1 MLKKLRTVKY
11 KNSIK
16 LFLLI
21 CASLISTQ
29 ALTDNIVDASDS
41 RIEILT
47 ESTSITPGDELLIGF
62 KFTLNPGWHTYWE
75 NPGDAGEGAS
85 IKWNLPNDVSASEIL
100 WPGPQ
105 RIPVEPLM
113 TFGYEDEVVL
123 LTKIYT
129 SEATIV
135 PLNLNAL
142 VSWYTCKEICIP
154 QEAEVS
160 IPIKLGNKTPSVS
173 KAILDQTLEEVP
185 IQFEG
190 TYRVQRLEDSYIL
203 QGQLEN
209 QDQYD
214 SIYFFPK
221 DYGLTDY
228 TKDQF
233 YEINKDSFSLQI
245 KAAEIE
251 IENRTFEG
259 VIAINKGEAVS
270 FIEINYPLKAKPISQ
285 EFNIFTLIFFAFL
298 GGLILNIMPC
308 VFPILSIKILR
319 FVEQS
324 GDSTY
329 KTIQQGLL
337 FSLGVIVSFLA
348 IAALLVSLKSGG
360 ESIGWGYQ
368 LQSPIVVSLLVYLF
382 VVLGYIFMSNMV
394 LGTSLARLSSISL
407 GKGDSIESFLTGVL
421 AVIVASPCTA
431 PFMGSAIGFA
441 LLQPSFYSVLIFL
454 GLGIGFS
461 LPYLV
466 LSAKP
471 SLLSFLPKPGQWM
484 ETFKQFMAFPMWA
497 SALWLL
503 WVLSS
508 QVNNQEVIQVLLGS
522 LLIIIGL
529 WLVEKNNSK
538 TNWIRWIVRLPF
550 ILLLIFSLWLIP
562 TSYSDLDESKQNQL
576 AYSPQLLEDLREEN
590 ALVFL
595 NFTADWCITCKVNE
609 SVALKTSKV
618 RKLLTDKDITYIE
631 ADWTRK
637 DPVISSALEEYGR
650 TGLPLYLLFPSKGDP
665 LILPEI
671 LTEDILL
678 SYLSEVQ

>member
-29 ALTDNIVDASDS
+29 ALTDNIVDVSDS
-41 RIEILT
+41 RIEVLT
-47 ESTSITPGDELLIGF
+47 ESISITPGDELLIGF

-618 RKLLTDKDITYIE
+618 RKLLIDKDITYIE

-678 SYLSEVQ
+678 SYLNEVQ

>member
-1 MLKKLRTVKY
+1 ML
-11 KNSIK
+11 
-16 LFLLI
+16 
-21 CASLISTQ
+21 A
-29 ALTDNIVDASDS
+29 
-41 RIEILT
+41 
-47 ESTSITPGDELLIGF
+47 ESYSMNPGDELLVGF

-85 IKWNLPNDVSASEIL
+85 IKWNLPNDVVASKIL
-100 WPGPQ
+100 WPGPE

-123 LTKIYT
+123 LTKIST
-129 SEATIV
+129 SAASAI
-135 PLNLNAL
+135 PLNLNAQ

-160 IPIKLGNKTPSVS
+160 IPIKLGSKTPSVS
-173 KAILDQTLEEVP
+173 KGLLEHTLGKVP
-185 IQFEG
+185 VEFNG
-190 TYRVQRLEDSYIL
+190 TYRVNKLDDSYVL
-203 QGQLEN
+203 QGEFEKM
-209 QDQYD
+209 DQYD
-214 SIYFFPK
+214 SMYFFPK
-221 DYGLTDY
+221 EYGLTNY
-228 TKDQF
+228 TENQQ
-233 YEINKDSFSLQI
+233 YEKNKDTFSLQI
-245 KAAEIE
+245 MASEVTIE
-251 IENRTFEG
+251 KESFKG
-259 VIAINKGEAVS
+259 VIAVNKNEEVN
-270 FIEINYPLKAKPISQ
+270 FIEIDYPLATKEASQ
-285 EFNIFTLIFFAFL
+285 EFNILTLIVFAFL

-308 VFPILSIKILR
+308 VFPILTIKILR

-324 GDSTY
+324 RDSTY
-329 KTIQQGLL
+329 KTLQQGLL
-337 FSLGVIVSFLA
+337 FSLGVVISFLT
-348 IAALLVSLKSGG
+348 IAALLIALKSGG

-368 LQSPIVVSLLVYLF
+368 LQSPVVVSLLFYLF
-382 VVLGYIFMSNMV
+382 VILGFIFMSNIV
-394 LGTSLARLSSISL
+394 LGSSLARLSSISL
-407 GKGDSIESFLTGVL
+407 NKSDSLESFLTGVL

-441 LLQPSFYSVLIFL
+441 LLQPSFYSILIFL

-461 LPYLV
+461 LPYLI

-508 QVNNQEVIQVLLGS
+508 QVGDQEVIQVLLGA
-522 LLIIIGL
+522 LLITTGL
-529 WLVEKNNSK
+529 WLIEKNNSEK
-538 TNWIRWIVRLPF
+538 NWVKWLMRLPF
-550 ILLLIFSLWLIP
+550 LLLFIFSLWLIP
-562 TSYSDLDESKQNQL
+562 TSYSDLDESKQDQL
-576 AYSPQLLEDLREEN
+576 TYTPQLLDDLREEN
-590 ALVFL
+590 SLVFL

-609 SVALKTSKV
+609 AVALKTTKV
-618 RKLLTDKDITYIE
+618 SKLLADKNITYME

-637 DPVISSALEEYGR
+637 DPIISSTLEQYGR

-678 SYLSEVQ
+678 SYLNEVQ

>member
-29 ALTDNIVDASDS
+29 ALTDNIVDVSDS
-41 RIEILT
+41 RIEVLT
-47 ESTSITPGDELLIGF
+47 ESISITPGDELLIGF

-160 IPIKLGNKTPSVS
+160 IPIKLGNKTPSAS
-173 KAILDQTLEEVP
+173 KVILDQTLEEVP

-245 KAAEIE
+245 KAAEIG

-329 KTIQQGLL
+329 KTLQQGLL

>member
-1 MLKKLRTVKY
+1 MLIES
-11 KNSIK
+11 NSM
-16 LFLLI
+16 
-21 CASLISTQ
+21 
-29 ALTDNIVDASDS
+29 N
-41 RIEILT
+41 
-47 ESTSITPGDELLIGF
+47 PGDEMLVGF

-100 WPGPQ
+100 WPGPE

-123 LTKIYT
+123 LTKIFT
-129 SEATIV
+129 SKDTTI

-160 IPIKLGNKTPSVS
+160 IPIKLGNKTPSAS
-173 KAILDQTLEEVP
+173 KVILDQTLEAVP
-185 IQFEG
+185 TPFQG
-190 TYRVQRLEDSYIL
+190 SYRVQRLEDFYIL

-209 QDQYD
+209 LDQYD

-221 DYGLTDY
+221 DYGLTNY
-228 TKDQF
+228 TDDQV

-245 KAAEIE
+245 KAAEIK
-251 IENRTFEG
+251 IENNSFEG
-259 VIAINKGEAVS
+259 VIAVKKDEKVS
-270 FIEINYPLKAKPISQ
+270 FINVNYPLISETNTQ
-285 EFNIFTLIFFAFL
+285 ELNIITLIFFAFI

-324 GDSTY
+324 GNSNY
-329 KTIQQGLL
+329 KALRQGLL
-337 FSLGVIVSFLA
+337 FSLGVILSFLA
-348 IAALLVSLKSGG
+348 IAALLISLKSGG
-360 ESIGWGYQ
+360 ELIGWGYQ

-394 LGTSLARLSSISL
+394 LGSSLARLSSISL
-407 GKGDSIESFLTGVL
+407 GKSDSIESFLTGVL

-471 SLLSFLPKPGQWM
+471 SLLNFLPKPGQWM

-508 QVNNQEVIQVLLGS
+508 QVNNQEVIQVLLGA
-522 LLIIIGL
+522 LLITSGL
-529 WLVEKNNSK
+529 WLVEKNKSE
-538 TNWIRWIVRLPF
+538 TNWIRWIVRLPL
-550 ILLLIFSLWLIP
+550 ILLLIFSFWLIP
-562 TSYSDLDESKQNQL
+562 TTYSDLDESEQGQL
-576 AYSPQLLEDLREEN
+576 TYSPKLLEDLREKN
-590 ALVFL
+590 ALIFL

-618 RKLLTDKDITYIE
+618 RKVLIDKNITYLE

-637 DPVISSALEEYGR
+637 DPIISRALEEYGR
-650 TGLPLYLLFPSKGDP
+650 TGLPLYLLFPSTGEP

-678 SYLSEVQ
+678 SYLTEVQ

>member
-609 SVALKTSKV
+609 SLALKTSKV

>member
-47 ESTSITPGDELLIGF
+47 ESISINPGDELLIGF

-173 KAILDQTLEEVP
+173 KATLDQTLEEVP

-251 IENRTFEG
+251 IENKTFEG

-407 GKGDSIESFLTGVL
+407 GKGDSIESFLTGIL

-550 ILLLIFSLWLIP
+550 IMLLIFSLWLIP

>member
-1 MLKKLRTVKY
+1 ML
-11 KNSIK
+11 
-16 LFLLI
+16 
-21 CASLISTQ
+21 A
-29 ALTDNIVDASDS
+29 
-41 RIEILT
+41 
-47 ESTSITPGDELLIGF
+47 ESYSMNPGDELLVGF

-85 IKWNLPNDVSASEIL
+85 IKWNLPNDIVASKIL
-100 WPGPQ
+100 WPGPE

-123 LTKIYT
+123 LTKIST
-129 SEATIV
+129 SAASAI
-135 PLNLNAL
+135 PLNLNAQ

-160 IPIKLGNKTPSVS
+160 IPIKLGSKTPSVS
-173 KAILDQTLEEVP
+173 KGLLEHTLGKVP
-185 IQFEG
+185 VEFNG
-190 TYRVQRLEDSYIL
+190 TYRVNKLDDSYVL
-203 QGQLEN
+203 QGEFEKM
-209 QDQYD
+209 DQYD
-214 SIYFFPK
+214 SMYFFPK
-221 DYGLTDY
+221 EYGLTNY
-228 TKDQF
+228 TENQQ
-233 YEINKDSFSLQI
+233 YEKNIDTFSLQI
-245 KAAEIE
+245 MASEVTIE
-251 IENRTFEG
+251 KESFKG
-259 VIAINKGEAVS
+259 VIAVNKNEDVN
-270 FIEINYPLKAKPISQ
+270 FIEIDYPLATKEASQ
-285 EFNIFTLIFFAFL
+285 EFNILTLIVFAFL

-308 VFPILSIKILR
+308 VFPILTIKILR

-324 GDSTY
+324 RDSTY
-329 KTIQQGLL
+329 KTLQQGLL
-337 FSLGVIVSFLA
+337 FSLGVVISFLT
-348 IAALLVSLKSGG
+348 IAALLIALKSGG

-368 LQSPIVVSLLVYLF
+368 LQSPVVVSLLFYLF
-382 VVLGYIFMSNMV
+382 VILGFIFMSNIV
-394 LGTSLARLSSISL
+394 LGSNLARLSSISL
-407 GKGDSIESFLTGVL
+407 NKSDSLESFLTGVL

-441 LLQPSFYSVLIFL
+441 LLQPSFYSILIFL

-461 LPYLV
+461 LPYLI

-508 QVNNQEVIQVLLGS
+508 QVGDQEVIQVLLGA
-522 LLIIIGL
+522 LLITTGL
-529 WLVEKNNSK
+529 WLIEKNNSEK
-538 TNWIRWIVRLPF
+538 NWVKWLMRLPF
-550 ILLLIFSLWLIP
+550 LLLFIFSLWLIP
-562 TSYSDLDESKQNQL
+562 ASYSDLDESKQDQL
-576 AYSPQLLEDLREEN
+576 TYTPQLLDDLREEN
-590 ALVFL
+590 SLVFL

-609 SVALKTSKV
+609 AVALKTTKV
-618 RKLLTDKDITYIE
+618 SKLLADKNITYME

-637 DPVISSALEEYGR
+637 DPIISSTLEQYGR

-678 SYLSEVQ
+678 SYLNEVQ

>member
-562 TSYSDLDESKQNQL
+562 TSYSDLDKSKQNQL

-671 LTEDILL
+671 LTEDILI

>member
-29 ALTDNIVDASDS
+29 ALTDNIVDVSDS
-41 RIEILT
+41 RIEVLT
-47 ESTSITPGDELLIGF
+47 ESISITPGDELLIGF

-160 IPIKLGNKTPSVS
+160 IPIKLGDKTPSVS

-454 GLGIGFS
+454 SLGIGFS

>member
-173 KAILDQTLEEVP
+173 KVILDQTLEEIP

>member
-1 MLKKLRTVKY
+1 
-11 KNSIK
+11 
-16 LFLLI
+16 
-21 CASLISTQ
+21 
-29 ALTDNIVDASDS
+29 
-41 RIEILT
+41 
-47 ESTSITPGDELLIGF
+47 
-62 KFTLNPGWHTYWE
+62 
-75 NPGDAGEGAS
+75 
-85 IKWNLPNDVSASEIL
+85 
-100 WPGPQ
+100 
-105 RIPVEPLM
+105 M

-129 SEATIV
+129 SETTIV

-173 KAILDQTLEEVP
+173 KATLDQTLEEVP

-190 TYRVQRLEDSYIL
+190 TYSVQRLEDSYIL

-678 SYLSEVQ
+678 SYLNEVQ

>member
-1 MLKKLRTVKY
+1 ML
-11 KNSIK
+11 
-16 LFLLI
+16 
-21 CASLISTQ
+21 A
-29 ALTDNIVDASDS
+29 
-41 RIEILT
+41 
-47 ESTSITPGDELLIGF
+47 ESYSMNPGDELLVGF

-85 IKWNLPNDVSASEIL
+85 IKWNLPNDIVASKIL
-100 WPGPQ
+100 WPGPE

-123 LTKIYT
+123 LTKIST
-129 SEATIV
+129 SAASAI
-135 PLNLNAL
+135 PLNLNAQ

-160 IPIKLGNKTPSVS
+160 IPIKLGSKTPSVS
-173 KAILDQTLEEVP
+173 KGLLEHTLGKVP
-185 IQFEG
+185 VEFNG
-190 TYRVQRLEDSYIL
+190 TYRVNKLDDSYVL
-203 QGQLEN
+203 QGEFEKM
-209 QDQYD
+209 DQYD
-214 SIYFFPK
+214 SMYFFPK
-221 DYGLTDY
+221 EYGLTNY
-228 TKDQF
+228 TENQQ
-233 YEINKDSFSLQI
+233 YEKNKDTFSLQI
-245 KAAEIE
+245 MASEVTIE
-251 IENRTFEG
+251 KESFKG
-259 VIAINKGEAVS
+259 VIAVNKNEDVN
-270 FIEINYPLKAKPISQ
+270 FIEIDYPLATKEASQ
-285 EFNIFTLIFFAFL
+285 EFNILTLIVFAFL

-308 VFPILSIKILR
+308 VFPILTIKILR

-324 GDSTY
+324 RDSTY
-329 KTIQQGLL
+329 KTLQQGLL
-337 FSLGVIVSFLA
+337 FSLGVVISFLT
-348 IAALLVSLKSGG
+348 IAALLIALKSGG

-368 LQSPIVVSLLVYLF
+368 LQSPVVVSLLFYLF
-382 VVLGYIFMSNMV
+382 VILGFIFMSNIV
-394 LGTSLARLSSISL
+394 LGSSLARLSSISL
-407 GKGDSIESFLTGVL
+407 NKSDSLESFLTGVL

-441 LLQPSFYSVLIFL
+441 LLQPSFYSILIFL

-461 LPYLV
+461 LPYLI

-508 QVNNQEVIQVLLGS
+508 QVGDQEVIQVLLGA
-522 LLIIIGL
+522 LLITTGL
-529 WLVEKNNSK
+529 WLIEKNNSEK
-538 TNWIRWIVRLPF
+538 NWVKWLMRLPF
-550 ILLLIFSLWLIP
+550 LLLFIFSLWLIP
-562 TSYSDLDESKQNQL
+562 TSYSDLDESKQDQL
-576 AYSPQLLEDLREEN
+576 TYTPQLLDDLREEN
-590 ALVFL
+590 SLVFL

-609 SVALKTSKV
+609 AVALKTTKV
-618 RKLLTDKDITYIE
+618 SKLLADKNITYME

-637 DPVISSALEEYGR
+637 DPIISSTLEQYGR

-678 SYLSEVQ
+678 SYLNEVQ

>member
-1 MLKKLRTVKY
+1 MVRKFGTVIY

-16 LFLLI
+16 LFLI
-21 CASLISTQ
+21 FCVSLIPTISL
-29 ALTDNIVDASDS
+29 ADNIVEVSDS
-41 RIEILT
+41 RIELLT
-47 ESTSITPGDELLIGF
+47 ESNLIEPGDELLVGF
-62 KFTLNPGWHTYWE
+62 KFSLSPGWHTYWV

-85 IKWNLPNDVSASEIL
+85 IKWNLPRDVKASKIL
-100 WPGPQ
+100 WPGPE

-129 SEATIV
+129 SKNTDI
-135 PLNLNAL
+135 PLTLNAL

-160 IPIKLGNKTPSVS
+160 IPIKLGFKSPSS
-173 KAILDQTLEEVP
+173 SNRLLKQTLENVP
-185 IQFEG
+185 TPFKG
-190 TYRVQRLEDSYIL
+190 TYRVQSLDDSYII
-203 QGQLEN
+203 QGQFEDN
-209 QDQYD
+209 KQYD
-214 SIYFFPK
+214 SIYFFPRF
-221 DYGLTDY
+221 YGLTDY
-228 TKDQF
+228 VESQL
-233 YEINKDSFSLQI
+233 YEKNKDSFSLQVQPSGL
-245 KAAEIE
+245 KIE
-251 IENRTFEG
+251 HESFEG
-259 VIAINKGEAVS
+259 VLATEKDGRLS
-270 FIEINYPLKAKPISQ
+270 YFEINHSLSSDNSSQ
-285 EFNIFTLIFFAFL
+285 EFSVLTLIIFAFF
-298 GGLILNIMPC
+298 GGLILNVMPC

-324 GDSTY
+324 ENSSY
-329 KTIQQGLL
+329 KTFKQGCL
-337 FSLGVIVSFLA
+337 FSVGVIVSFLL
-348 IAALLVSLKSGG
+348 IAALLISLKSGG

-368 LQSPIVVSLLVYLF
+368 LQSPIVVSLLFYLF
-382 VVLGYIFMSNMV
+382 IVMGYIFMSNIII
-394 LGTSLARLSSISL
+394 GSSLARLSLISSS
-407 GKGDSIESFLTGVL
+407 KGDSLESFLTGVL

-441 LLQPSFYSVLIFL
+441 LLQPSFYSILIFL

-503 WVLSS
+503 WVLSGQVDS
-508 QVNNQEVIQVLLGS
+508 QEIIQVLLGA
-522 LLIIIGL
+522 LIITIGL
-529 WLVEKNNSK
+529 WLLEKNKSES
-538 TNWIRWIVRLPF
+538 NWVKWMIRLPF
-550 ILLLIFSLWLIP
+550 VLLLIFALWLVP
-562 TSYSDLDESKQNQL
+562 TTYSDSDETQDQL
-576 AYSPQLLEDLREEN
+576 AYTPQLLEDLREEN
-590 ALVFL
+590 NLVFL

-609 SVALKTSKV
+609 AVALKTSEVSKV
-618 RKLLTDKDITYIE
+618 LAEKNITYLE

-637 DPVISSALEEYGR
+637 DPIISETLEQYGR
-650 TGLPLYLLFPSKGDP
+650 TGLPLYLLFPSEGDP

-678 SYLSEVQ
+678 SYLNEVQ

>member
-407 GKGDSIESFLTGVL
+407 GKGDSIESLLTGVL

-671 LTEDILL
+671 LTEDILI

>member
-190 TYRVQRLEDSYIL
+190 TYRVQRLGDSYIL

-394 LGTSLARLSSISL
+394 LGTSLARLSTISL

-576 AYSPQLLEDLREEN
+576 TYSPQLLEDLREEN

-671 LTEDILL
+671 LTEDILI

>member
-1 MLKKLRTVKY
+1 ML
-11 KNSIK
+11 
-16 LFLLI
+16 
-21 CASLISTQ
+21 A
-29 ALTDNIVDASDS
+29 
-41 RIEILT
+41 
-47 ESTSITPGDELLIGF
+47 ESYSMNPGDELLVGF

-85 IKWNLPNDVSASEIL
+85 IKWNLPNDVVASKIL
-100 WPGPQ
+100 WPGPE

-123 LTKIYT
+123 LTKIST
-129 SEATIV
+129 SAASAI
-135 PLNLNAL
+135 PLNLNAQ

-160 IPIKLGNKTPSVS
+160 IPIKLGSKTPSVS
-173 KAILDQTLEEVP
+173 KGLLEHTLGKVP
-185 IQFEG
+185 VEFNG
-190 TYRVQRLEDSYIL
+190 TYRVNKLDDSYVL
-203 QGQLEN
+203 QGEFEKM
-209 QDQYD
+209 DQYD
-214 SIYFFPK
+214 SMYFFPK
-221 DYGLTDY
+221 EYGLTNY
-228 TKDQF
+228 TENQQ
-233 YEINKDSFSLQI
+233 YEKNIDTFSLQI
-245 KAAEIE
+245 MASEVTIE
-251 IENRTFEG
+251 KESFKG
-259 VIAINKGEAVS
+259 VIAVNKNEDVN
-270 FIEINYPLKAKPISQ
+270 FIEIDYPLATKEASQ
-285 EFNIFTLIFFAFL
+285 EFNILTLIVFAFL

-308 VFPILSIKILR
+308 VFPILTIKILR

-324 GDSTY
+324 RDSTY
-329 KTIQQGLL
+329 KTLQQGLL
-337 FSLGVIVSFLA
+337 FSLGVVISFLT
-348 IAALLVSLKSGG
+348 IAALLIALKSGG

-368 LQSPIVVSLLVYLF
+368 LQSPVVVSLLFYLF
-382 VVLGYIFMSNMV
+382 VILGFIFMSNIV
-394 LGTSLARLSSISL
+394 LGSSLARLSSISL
-407 GKGDSIESFLTGVL
+407 NKSDSLESFLTGVL

-441 LLQPSFYSVLIFL
+441 LLQPSFYSILIFL

-461 LPYLV
+461 LPYLI

-508 QVNNQEVIQVLLGS
+508 QVGDQEVIQVLLGA
-522 LLIIIGL
+522 LLITTGL
-529 WLVEKNNSK
+529 WLIEKNNSEK
-538 TNWIRWIVRLPF
+538 NWVKWLMRLPF
-550 ILLLIFSLWLIP
+550 LLLFIFSLWLIP
-562 TSYSDLDESKQNQL
+562 TSYSDLDESKQDQL
-576 AYSPQLLEDLREEN
+576 TYTPQLLDDLREEN
-590 ALVFL
+590 SLVFL

-609 SVALKTSKV
+609 AVALKTTKV
-618 RKLLTDKDITYIE
+618 SKLLADKNITYME

-637 DPVISSALEEYGR
+637 DPIISSTLEQYGR

-678 SYLSEVQ
+678 SYLNEVQ

>member
-1 MLKKLRTVKY
+1 M
-11 KNSIK
+11 S
-16 LFLLI
+16 
-21 CASLISTQ
+21 
-29 ALTDNIVDASDS
+29 
-41 RIEILT
+41 
-47 ESTSITPGDELLIGF
+47 
-62 KFTLNPGWHTYWE
+62 PGWHTYWV

-85 IKWNLPNDVSASEIL
+85 IKWNLPRDVKASEIL
-100 WPGPQ
+100 WPGPE

-129 SEATIV
+129 TKATDI
-135 PLNLNAL
+135 PLTLNAL

-160 IPIKLGNKTPSVS
+160 FPIKFGFKSPSSSNK
-173 KAILDQTLEEVP
+173 ILRQTLENVP
-185 IQFEG
+185 TPFKG
-190 TYRVQRLEDSYIL
+190 TYRVQNLDDSYII
-203 QGQLEN
+203 QGQFDDN
-209 QDQYD
+209 KQYD

-221 DYGLTDY
+221 VYGLTDY
-228 TKDQF
+228 VESQL
-233 YEINKDSFSLQI
+233 YEKNQDSFSLQV
-245 KAAEIE
+245 KPSELKIE
-251 IENRTFEG
+251 FKSFEG
-259 VIAINKGEAVS
+259 VLAAKKDEKLS
-270 FIEINYPLKAKPISQ
+270 YFEINHSLGSNDSSQ
-285 EFNIFTLIFFAFL
+285 EFSVLTLIIFAFF
-298 GGLILNIMPC
+298 GGLILNVMPC

-324 GDSTY
+324 ENSSY
-329 KTIQQGLL
+329 KTFKQGFL
-337 FSLGVIVSFLA
+337 FSVGVIVSFLL
-348 IAALLVSLKSGG
+348 IAALLLSLKSGG

-368 LQSPIVVSLLVYLF
+368 LQSPIVVSLLFYLF
-382 VVLGYIFMSNMV
+382 IVMGYIFMSNIV
-394 LGTSLARLSSISL
+394 IGSSLAKLSLISSS
-407 GKGDSIESFLTGVL
+407 KGDSLESFLTGVL

-441 LLQPSFYSVLIFL
+441 LLQPSFYSILIFL

-508 QVNNQEVIQVLLGS
+508 QVNSQEVIQVLLGA
-522 LLIIIGL
+522 LIITAGL
-529 WLVEKNNSK
+529 WLLEKNKSES
-538 TNWIRWIVRLPF
+538 NWVKWMIRLPF
-550 ILLLIFSLWLIP
+550 VLLLIFALWLVP
-562 TSYSDLDESKQNQL
+562 TTYSDSDETQDQL
-576 AYSPQLLEDLREEN
+576 AYTPQLLEDLRDEN
-590 ALVFL
+590 NLVFL

-609 SVALKTSKV
+609 AVALKTSEVSKV
-618 RKLLTDKDITYIE
+618 LAEKNITYLE

-637 DPVISSALEEYGR
+637 DPIISKALEQYGR
-650 TGLPLYLLFPSKGDP
+650 TGLPLYLLFPSEGDP

-678 SYLSEVQ
+678 SYLNEVQ

>member
-1 MLKKLRTVKY
+1 
-11 KNSIK
+11 
-16 LFLLI
+16 
-21 CASLISTQ
+21 
-29 ALTDNIVDASDS
+29 
-41 RIEILT
+41 
-47 ESTSITPGDELLIGF
+47 
-62 KFTLNPGWHTYWE
+62 
-75 NPGDAGEGAS
+75 
-85 IKWNLPNDVSASEIL
+85 
-100 WPGPQ
+100 
-105 RIPVEPLM
+105 M

-160 IPIKLGNKTPSVS
+160 IPIKLGDKTPSVS

-348 IAALLVSLKSGG
+348 IAALLISLKSGG

-508 QVNNQEVIQVLLGS
+508 QVNNQEVIQVLLGA

-671 LTEDILL
+671 LTEDILI

>member
-29 ALTDNIVDASDS
+29 ALTDNIVDVSDS
-41 RIEILT
+41 RIEVLT
-47 ESTSITPGDELLIGF
+47 ESISITPGDELLIGF

-251 IENRTFEG
+251 IENRTFGG

-324 GDSTY
+324 GESTY
-329 KTIQQGLL
+329 KTIRQGLL

-609 SVALKTSKV
+609 SVAIKTSKV

>member
-1 MLKKLRTVKY
+1 MVRKFGTVIY

-16 LFLLI
+16 LFLI
-21 CASLISTQ
+21 FCVSLIPTISL
-29 ALTDNIVDASDS
+29 ADNIVEVSDS
-41 RIEILT
+41 TIELLT
-47 ESTSITPGDELLIGF
+47 ESNLIEPGDELLVGF
-62 KFTLNPGWHTYWE
+62 KFSLSPGWHTYWV

-85 IKWNLPNDVSASEIL
+85 IKWNLPRDVKASKIL
-100 WPGPQ
+100 WPGPE

-129 SEATIV
+129 TKNTDI
-135 PLNLNAL
+135 PLTLNAL

-160 IPIKLGNKTPSVS
+160 IPIKLGFKSPSS
-173 KAILDQTLEEVP
+173 SNRLLKQTLENVP
-185 IQFEG
+185 TPFKG
-190 TYRVQRLEDSYIL
+190 TYRVQSLDDSYII
-203 QGQLEN
+203 QGQFEDN
-209 QDQYD
+209 KQYD
-214 SIYFFPK
+214 SIYFFPRF
-221 DYGLTDY
+221 YGLTDY
-228 TKDQF
+228 VESQL
-233 YEINKDSFSLQI
+233 YEKNKDSFSLQVQPSGL
-245 KAAEIE
+245 KIE
-251 IENRTFEG
+251 HESFEG
-259 VIAINKGEAVS
+259 VLATEKDGRLS
-270 FIEINYPLKAKPISQ
+270 YFEINHSLSSDNSSQ
-285 EFNIFTLIFFAFL
+285 EFSVLTLIIFAFF
-298 GGLILNIMPC
+298 GGLILNVMPC

-324 GDSTY
+324 ENSSY
-329 KTIQQGLL
+329 KTFKQGCL
-337 FSLGVIVSFLA
+337 FSVGVIVSFLL
-348 IAALLVSLKSGG
+348 IAALLISLKSGG

-368 LQSPIVVSLLVYLF
+368 LQSPIVVSLLFYLF
-382 VVLGYIFMSNMV
+382 IVMGYIFMSNIII
-394 LGTSLARLSSISL
+394 GSSLARLSLISSS
-407 GKGDSIESFLTGVL
+407 KGDSLESFLTGVL

-441 LLQPSFYSVLIFL
+441 LLQPSFYSILIFL

-503 WVLSS
+503 WVLSGQVDS
-508 QVNNQEVIQVLLGS
+508 QEIIQVLLGA
-522 LLIIIGL
+522 LIITIGL
-529 WLVEKNNSK
+529 WLLEKNKSES
-538 TNWIRWIVRLPF
+538 NWVKWMIRLPF
-550 ILLLIFSLWLIP
+550 VLLLIFALWLVP
-562 TSYSDLDESKQNQL
+562 TTYSDSDETQDQL
-576 AYSPQLLEDLREEN
+576 AYTPQLLEDLREEN
-590 ALVFL
+590 NLVFL

-609 SVALKTSKV
+609 AVALKTSEVSKV
-618 RKLLTDKDITYIE
+618 LAEKNITYLE

-637 DPVISSALEEYGR
+637 DPIISETLEQYGR
-650 TGLPLYLLFPSKGDP
+650 TGLPLYLLFPSEGDP

-678 SYLSEVQ
+678 SYLNEVQ

>member
-21 CASLISTQ
+21 CSSLISTQ

-190 TYRVQRLEDSYIL
+190 TYRVQRLGDSYIL

-576 AYSPQLLEDLREEN
+576 TYSPQLLEDLREEN

>member
-47 ESTSITPGDELLIGF
+47 ESISITPGDELLIGF

-245 KAAEIE
+245 KTAEIE

-441 LLQPSFYSVLIFL
+441 LLQPSFYSVVIFL

-618 RKLLTDKDITYIE
+618 RKLLTDKDITYI
-631 ADWTRK
+631 AVSYTH
-637 DPVISSALEEYGR
+637 L
-650 TGLPLYLLFPSKGDP
+650 TLPTKA
-665 LILPEI
+665 
-671 LTEDILL
+671 
-678 SYLSEVQ
+678 

>member
-1 MLKKLRTVKY
+1 MLKKLRSVKY

-29 ALTDNIVDASDS
+29 ALTDNLVDASDA

-203 QGQLEN
+203 QGQLKN

-671 LTEDILL
+671 LTEDILI

>member
-47 ESTSITPGDELLIGF
+47 ESISITPGDELLIGF

-251 IENRTFEG
+251 IENRAFEG

-270 FIEINYPLKAKPISQ
+270 FIEINYRLKAKPISQ

-431 PFMGSAIGFA
+431 PFMGLS
-441 LLQPSFYSVLIFL
+441 LIH
-454 GLGIGFS
+454 I
-461 LPYLV
+461 
-466 LSAKP
+466 
-471 SLLSFLPKPGQWM
+471 
-484 ETFKQFMAFPMWA
+484 
-497 SALWLL
+497 
-503 WVLSS
+503 
-508 QVNNQEVIQVLLGS
+508 
-522 LLIIIGL
+522 
-529 WLVEKNNSK
+529 
-538 TNWIRWIVRLPF
+538 
-550 ILLLIFSLWLIP
+550 
-562 TSYSDLDESKQNQL
+562 
-576 AYSPQLLEDLREEN
+576 
-590 ALVFL
+590 
-595 NFTADWCITCKVNE
+595 
-609 SVALKTSKV
+609 
-618 RKLLTDKDITYIE
+618 
-631 ADWTRK
+631 
-637 DPVISSALEEYGR
+637 
-650 TGLPLYLLFPSKGDP
+650 
-665 LILPEI
+665 
-671 LTEDILL
+671 
-678 SYLSEVQ
+678 

>member
-1 MLKKLRTVKY
+1 MFRKLKSFKY
-11 KNSIK
+11 NNSIK
-16 LFLLI
+16 LFLLF
-21 CASLISTQ
+21 CASLIS
-29 ALTDNIVDASDS
+29 AGAFSSSIVNVSDS
-41 RIEILT
+41 RIEMLA
-47 ESTSITPGDELLIGF
+47 ESYSMNPGDELLVGF

-85 IKWNLPNDVSASEIL
+85 IKWNLPNDVDASKIL
-100 WPGPQ
+100 WPGPE

-123 LTKIYT
+123 LTKIST
-129 SEATIV
+129 SAASAI
-135 PLNLNAL
+135 PLNLNAQ

-160 IPIKLGNKTPSVS
+160 IPIKLGSKTPSVS
-173 KAILDQTLEEVP
+173 KGLLEHTLGKVP
-185 IQFEG
+185 VEFNG
-190 TYRVQRLEDSYIL
+190 TYRVNKLDDSYVL
-203 QGQLEN
+203 QGEFEKM
-209 QDQYD
+209 DQYD
-214 SIYFFPK
+214 SMYFFPK
-221 DYGLTDY
+221 EYGLTNY
-228 TKDQF
+228 TENQQ
-233 YEINKDSFSLQI
+233 YEKNIDTFSLQI
-245 KAAEIE
+245 MASEVTIE
-251 IENRTFEG
+251 KESFKG
-259 VIAINKGEAVS
+259 VIAVNKNEDVN
-270 FIEINYPLKAKPISQ
+270 FIEIDYPLATKEASQ
-285 EFNIFTLIFFAFL
+285 EFNILTLIAFAFL

-308 VFPILSIKILR
+308 VFPILTIKILR

-324 GDSTY
+324 RDSTY
-329 KTIQQGLL
+329 KTLQQGLL
-337 FSLGVIVSFLA
+337 FSLGVVISFLT
-348 IAALLVSLKSGG
+348 IAALLIALKSGG

-368 LQSPIVVSLLVYLF
+368 LQSPVVVSLLFYLF
-382 VVLGYIFMSNMV
+382 VILGFIFMSNIV
-394 LGTSLARLSSISL
+394 LGSSLARLSSISL
-407 GKGDSIESFLTGVL
+407 NKSDSLESFLTGVL

-441 LLQPSFYSVLIFL
+441 LLQPSFYSILIFL

-461 LPYLV
+461 LPYLI

-508 QVNNQEVIQVLLGS
+508 QVGDQEVIQVLLGA
-522 LLIIIGL
+522 LLITTGL
-529 WLVEKNNSK
+529 WLIEKNNSEK
-538 TNWIRWIVRLPF
+538 NWVKWLMRLPF
-550 ILLLIFSLWLIP
+550 LLLFIFSLWLIP
-562 TSYSDLDESKQNQL
+562 TSYSDLDKSKQDQL
-576 AYSPQLLEDLREEN
+576 TYTPQLLDDLREEN
-590 ALVFL
+590 SLIFL

-609 SVALKTSKV
+609 AVALKTTKV
-618 RKLLTDKDITYIE
+618 SKLLADKNITYME

-637 DPVISSALEEYGR
+637 DPIISSTLEQYGR

-678 SYLSEVQ
+678 SYLNEVQ

>member
-47 ESTSITPGDELLIGF
+47 ESISITPGDELLIGF

-508 QVNNQEVIQVLLGS
+508 QVNNQEVIQVLLGA

-550 ILLLIFSLWLIP
+550 ILLLVFSLWLIP